1 MNYIFIIF
9 FFFDL
14 KFENILAKS
23 LPHIALTHATLSHSA
38 LVKAALVHAAL
49 VHATLVHAALVHATL
64 VHAALVHATLIL
76 DHFNIESILPAFGLL
91 NGKFNMLLCFQT
103 LEAGAD
109 NTGIVGK
116 HVA

>member
-38 LVKAALVHAAL
+38 LVKA
-49 VHATLVHAALVHATL
+49 TLVHATL
-64 VHAALVHATLIL
+64 VHAALVHATLIR